1 MKPVLQALVLAER
14 VYEVVG
20 GQKVIAGT
28 FNGVKLRRRVP
39 EQPVPGE
46 GGKAVLVGGA
56 MGSPWAYISLTDV
69 CNNTELQL
77 QFVSLS
83 RNVVLFETKLI
94 VQCDNR
100 LATVE
105 VIVALPLLQLP
116 EPGTYSFEVVCE
128 GEVIGSHRVIAK
140 LADDDNPEGE

>member
-1 MKPVLQALVLAER
+1 
-14 VYEVVG
+14 
-20 GQKVIAGT
+20 
-28 FNGVKLRRRVP
+28 
-39 EQPVPGE
+39 
-46 GGKAVLVGGA
+46 